1 MKPVRPCA
9 VCGTTRK
16 SAQSAR
22 CARHLDR
29 RARRSKCSQAMR
41 DVWAQ
46 RKASGYVPNDRGV
59 QAMQRYNQARKHGIP
74 YEPDLTAHVIDAI
87 IAREHRRKRPTWNRS
102 AA

>member
-1 MKPVRPCA
+1 MASPVRPCA

-16 SAQSAR
+16 NAQSAR

-59 QAMQRYNQARKHGIP
+59 QAMQQYNHARKLGLP
-74 YEPDLTAHVIDAI
+74 YEPDLTAAQIEAKLAAGDA
-87 IAREHRRKRPTWNRS
+87 ERKRTR
-102 AA
+102 ARLA